1 MNAKQKAAMS
11 THLVHSK
18 ATKGI
23 KNRNNFKKR
32 GFLAISATNISNRA
46 VNLMRNCVTGAK

>member
-23 KNRNNFKKR
+23 KNRNNLKKR